1 METDESPQHY
11 SRSVIVAGLI
21 TALLTLLVIV
31 HYRQISG
38 RTGTIV
44 LPAGGTYLGPSNQPS
59 SANKKTDVSKD
70 LGSGAGTVNSSPS
83 TKKGYLTIKGNKYP
97 YAFEVP
103 ESVKLTTFPDDV
115 YDVYAIAREGVDPYS
130 AVLIGVD
137 DLTRDAKKS
146 VYIQKPL
153 TDYVNDWWKQF
164 GGLKGV
170 SSLSE
175 FTNGK
180 GLKGVKAKFVNGSS
194 DDIFFAS
201 PDAKH
206 IIHLANGP
214 LGQKIFEAIVDSVTW
229 EK

>member
-1 METDESPQHY
+1 METDTTDIQYQRTLGVAIAITVILTIVVIAHY
-11 SRSVIVAGLI
+11 QRIKD
-21 TALLTLLVIV
+21 
-31 HYRQISG
+31 RK
-38 RTGTIV
+38 GTIV

-59 SANKKTDVSKD
+59 SANKKTDVPKD
-70 LGSGAGTVNSSPS
+70 LGSGAGAVNSSPS

-103 ESVKLTTFPDDV
+103 ESVKLTTFPNDV

-137 DLTRDAKKS
+137 DLTQDAKKS

-194 DDIFFAS
+194 DDIFFTS

-214 LGQKIFEAIVDSVTW
+214 LEQKIFDAIVYSVAW
-229 EK
+229 GE